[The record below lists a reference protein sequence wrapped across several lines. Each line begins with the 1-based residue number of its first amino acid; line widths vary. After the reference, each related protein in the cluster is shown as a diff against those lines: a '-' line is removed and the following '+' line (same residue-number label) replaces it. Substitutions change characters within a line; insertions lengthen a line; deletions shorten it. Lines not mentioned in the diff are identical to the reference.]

1 MKHALLSL
9 LLLLPLAGQ
18 DIRSNVLNVQVPV
31 TVLAKD
37 GRPVGN
43 LGPQD
48 FKLFDNGVEQKF
60 TQIGRAHV

>member
-43 LGPQD
+43 
-48 FKLFDNGVEQKF
+48 
-60 TQIGRAHV
+60 QIGRAHV